1 MTSSRLCT
9 QVVVVLLL
17 LGAVCVSLRIVSR
30 QSARVARGDGN
41 RQLAHLGHYDTVSP
55 GVRVPSAPTVL
66 PSGSP
71 SLLEVLDFTRLP
83 LEMHPVLSLLLLMP
97 FGALVTCIFR
107 SFVGVRT
114 FGTFTPTLLALS
126 FVYADWRTGLAVFA
140 LVLMLGLVSRSLIDR
155 LRLLMVP
162 RLSVVLTLVVLC
174 MVFGVSVLDYLR
186 VTPGPQA
193 VLLPTVILTML
204 IERFYLT
211 VEEDGTRFAL
221 QLLGGTLLVAFC
233 CYPMLGWEKVGQILL
248 VYPELHFFTVAA
260 LIMIGR
266 YTGYR
271 LTELWR
277 FRNMVDSSEM

>member
-1 MTSSRLCT
+1 MSSSRLCA
-9 QVVVVLLL
+9 QVVVMLLL

-41 RQLAHLGHYDTVSP
+41 RQLAHLSRYDTVSP
-55 GVRVPSAPTVL
+55 GIRAPSAPAVL
-66 PSGSP
+66 ASGSP
-71 SLLEVLDFTRLP
+71 SLLEVFDFTRLP

-193 VLLPTVILTML
+193 VLLPMVILTML

-211 VEEDGTRFAL
+211 VEEDSTRFAL

-233 CYPMLGWEKVGQILL
+233 CYLTLGWEKVGQILL
-248 VYPELHFFTVAA
+248 VYPEIHFFTVAA